1 MQIAKRNPPTGT
13 TDMNDTKTPAGPRI
27 DEIAVARSRA
37 KDSFRIMRLAL
48 TQALQHINDQEARFD
63 AMNDLDD
70 QAARLNHVMFHLI
83 SDLFPRLRLDS
94 AADAQAALLVAAARE
109 VKA

>member
-1 MQIAKRNPPTGT
+1 MTDTRT
-13 TDMNDTKTPAGPRI
+13 TTGPRV
-27 DEIAVARSRA
+27 DEIAFARSRG

-48 TQALQHINDQEARFD
+48 TQALQHLDDQERRFD
-63 AMNDLDD
+63 ATNDLED
-70 QAARLNHVMFHLI
+70 QAARLNHVMFHLV

-109 VKA
+109 MKA

>member
-1 MQIAKRNPPTGT
+1 
-13 TDMNDTKTPAGPRI
+13 
-27 DEIAVARSRA
+27 
-37 KDSFRIMRLAL
+37 
-48 TQALQHINDQEARFD
+48 
-63 AMNDLDD
+63 MNDLED

-109 VKA
+109 MKA

>member
-1 MQIAKRNPPTGT
+1 MHIAARNPPTGIS
-13 TDMNDTKTPAGPRI
+13 DMKDTQTPAGPRV
-27 DEIAVARSRA
+27 DEIAFARARG

-48 TQALQHINDQEARFD
+48 TQALQHIDDQERRFD
-63 AMNDLDD
+63 AMSDLED

>member
-1 MQIAKRNPPTGT
+1 
-13 TDMNDTKTPAGPRI
+13 MNDTTTPATPRI
-27 DEIAVARSRA
+27 DEIAFARSRA

-48 TQALQHINDQEARFD
+48 TQALQHLDDQERRFD
-63 AMNDLDD
+63 AMNDLED

-109 VKA
+109 MKA

>member
-1 MQIAKRNPPTGT
+1 
-13 TDMNDTKTPAGPRI
+13 MNDTTTPAGPRV
-27 DEIAVARSRA
+27 DEIAFARSRA

-48 TQALQHINDQEARFD
+48 TQAVQQLDDQERRFD
-63 AMNDLDD
+63 TMNDLED

-109 VKA
+109 AKA